1 MIKIMVTANIL
12 LQEAQPKGGCSSRS
26 PAREKLCDFED
37 FELINELNYL
47 DRMRQVWCVF
57 ASRH

>member
-12 LQEAQPKGGCSSRS
+12 LQEAQPKGGCRSRS
-26 PAREKLCDFED
+26 PAREELCDFED
-37 FELINELNYL
+37 LEVVNVLNYL
-47 DRMRQVWCVF
+47 HHLRLVWCVF